1 MSDVSCVSKIPNG
14 LTTEIVLARLQQR
27 VSKVHAKLL
36 LDTAKTQTGLI
47 IDWSTVLGI
56 DQAKALCLKLINR
69 GGPSFQV
76 GQALYK
82 EYLV

>member
-1 MSDVSCVSKIPNG
+1 MSEVISGVLKG
-14 LTTEIVLARLQQR
+14 LTAEIILTRLQQR
-27 VSKVHAKLL
+27 VSKVHAKIL
-36 LDTAKTQTGLI
+36 LDTAKTETGLI
-47 IDWSTVLGI
+47 IDNGTVLEI

-82 EYLV
+82 EYLT